1 MVPVLELKNVTKIY
15 GNRAVVNRVSFN
27 VVRGEILG
35 FVGPNG
41 AGKSTTLKMI
51 CGLAKLDSG
60 KIFINGNSIEK
71 DFERAM
77 GKVGAFIETPQMYD
91 YLSGYDNLKI
101 LASLY
106 GPEAVKRIPQAVRL
120 VGLENRIKDKFSTY
134 SLGMKQRLGIAQA
147 LLNKPDL
154 LIFDEPTNGLDPN
167 GIIEIRNIFRDLAK
181 HYGISIII
189 SSHNLAELQQICDTV
204 AFINRGRIID
214 YKSMEEITSDVQK
227 GQRVM
232 FKVDYPHYAGS
243 LLEKHLFVEAQVVG
257 SCVLVNLAESKIAE
271 TIAFL
276 VQHNLT
282 IFGVEK
288 IQKTLEELF
297 LEIIKKDSNS
307 TSIF

>member
-51 CGLAKLDSG
+51 CGLAKTDSG
-60 KIFINGNSIEK
+60 KIYINGNSVEANFEK
-71 DFERAM
+71 AM
-77 GKVGAFIETPQMYD
+77 SKVGAFIETPQMYD
-91 YLSGYDNLKI
+91 YLSGYDNLRI
-101 LASLY
+101 LAGLY
-106 GPEAVKRIPQAVRL
+106 GDDAVKRINQAVRL
-120 VGLENRIKDKFSTY
+120 VGLENRIKDKFGTY

-147 LLNKPDL
+147 LLNKPSL

-167 GIIEIRNIFRDLAK
+167 GIIEIRNIFKNLAK
-181 HYGISIII
+181 NYGISIII
-189 SSHNLAELQQICDTV
+189 SSHNLADLQQICDTV

-214 YKSMEEITSDVQK
+214 YKSMEEITTDVQK
-227 GQRVM
+227 GQKVV

-243 LLEKHLFVEAQVVG
+243 LLEKHLLINVEVVG
-257 SCVLVNLAESKIAE
+257 SCVALHLAESKIAD
-271 TIAFL
+271 TISFL
-276 VQHNLT
+276 VQNGLT

-288 IQKTLEELF
+288 VQKSLEELF
-297 LEIIKKDSNS
+297 LEIMKKDNNS

>member
-1 MVPVLELKNVTKIY
+1 MAPILELKNVTKIY
-15 GNRAVVNRVSFN
+15 GNRAVVNRVSFD

-51 CGLAKLDSG
+51 CGLANIDSG
-60 KIFINGNSIEK
+60 KIYINGNSVESN
-71 DFERAM
+71 FERAM
-77 GKVGAFIETPQMYD
+77 SKVGAFIETPQMYD

-106 GPEAVKRIPQAVRL
+106 GPAAVKRIPQAVRL

-181 HYGISIII
+181 QYGIAIII

-214 YKSMEEITSDVQK
+214 YKSMEEITTDVQK

-243 LLEKHLFVEAQVVG
+243 LLEKKMNIAVDVVG
-257 SCVLVNLAESKIAE
+257 SCVILNLSESKIAE
-271 TIAFL
+271 TITYL
-276 VQHNLT
+276 VQNNLT
-282 IFGVEK
+282 VFGVEK

-297 LEIIKKDSNS
+297 LEIIKKDHGS